1 MLSIKTTHLTFVLL
15 LPFLFS
21 ACQPQATQ
29 EPPLNITQAIV
40 NTAIHINENDIRI
53 DIKEISPD
61 AYGGRGPDTKGDR
74 MTQAYLVSKLKALG
88 LRGA

>member
-53 DIKEISPD
+53 DIKEFPLTPME
-61 AYGGRGPDTKGDR
+61 AE
-74 MTQAYLVSKLKALG
+74 ALAP
-88 LRGA
+88 RANA

>member
-53 DIKEISPD
+53 DIKEFPLTPIE
-61 AYGGRGPDTKGDR
+61 AE
-74 MTQAYLVSKLKALG
+74 ALAP
-88 LRGA
+88 RATV